1 MKKSRPKAE
10 TDNAAGSKDPQE
22 EEREFETM
30 NTPVDTR
37 IDRLTDR
44 ADAFF
49 SGLLF

>member
-1 MKKSRPKAE
+1 MKESRLME
-10 TDNAAGSKDPQE
+10 ESGDNAGRTVLQE
-22 EEREFETM
+22 EDREFETM

-44 ADAFF
+44 ADEFF